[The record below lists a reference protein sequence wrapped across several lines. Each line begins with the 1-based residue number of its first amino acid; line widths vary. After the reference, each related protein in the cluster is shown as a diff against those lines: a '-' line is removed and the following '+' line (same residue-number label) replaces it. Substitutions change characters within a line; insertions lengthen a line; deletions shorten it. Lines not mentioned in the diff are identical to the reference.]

1 MPSKSATVMCEYVSW
16 FSWRAISHQKVLTS
30 CAHVSWRVLG
40 ALLVNAVPLRLELAD
55 DVAALIAA
63 EQLDAVLLR
72 LDPVLTQHTDTLSA
86 TNHAAK
92 KDKAL
97 GSGFLLRAGTVSF
110 AELLAARASGQE
122 REGAR
127 IPAAGATPSWRCG
140 APSSSA
146 GTAAPPRT
154 PSCTR
159 TDRCHTPSASA
170 ALRTTKTIVNTFDA
184 EQRGRFSER

>member
-1 MPSKSATVMCEYVSW
+1 M
-16 FSWRAISHQKVLTS
+16 FRGF
-30 CAHVSWRVLG
+30 RG
-40 ALLVNAVPLRLELAD
+40 GFDALLVNAVPLRLELAD
-55 DVAALIAA
+55 DVAALITA

-72 LDPVLTQHTDTLSA
+72 LDPILTQHTDTPSA
-86 TNHAAK
+86 PNRTAK
-92 KDKAL
+92 NDKAL
-97 GSGFLLRAGTVSF
+97 GSGFLPSRNRFFRRAVWTARAG
-110 AELLAARASGQE
+110 GQG
-122 REGAR
+122 RGGAR
-127 IPAAGATPSWRCG
+127 IPAAGATPSWHCG

-159 TDRCHTPSASA
+159 TDRCRTPSASA